1 MFNLQT
7 PGSAS
12 GRQLR
17 TSAMSL
23 NPPKRVF
30 FFLSGGWGPLVRTL
44 PIVKRLAD
52 HGIASSLGIAGLGSQ
67 LQDAGFDLI
76 ELNLLPFNA
85 PADAARSWWSPYH
98 FLAYQSLESLVEHVE
113 AYRKS
118 IQEGQPSL
126 VVTDINPVAALAA
139 KSLRIPHF
147 TISQS
152 LFLPFRNANSSRWRL
167 PDAALP
173 AINKILE
180 HYGAARLESAAHLD
194 MGDLTFLPSIPEFD
208 PLEDPPSSV
217 RYAGP
222 ILGNELIPLSPTT
235 DCSSSAR
242 PWILFYPGRP
252 HDAAGPSGQT
262 LLNIALEP
270 LRAVAARVTVASGG
284 YDFKLPHGAHDR
296 FEIVPWHILSPDRKP
311 DLIVHHGGHGAC
323 LTAITAGIA
332 SVVVPTHAER
342 EYNARNLA
350 ALGCGEFLLSA
361 ALDAQRLRGAIE
373 RVIGT
378 GDCAAAC
385 ARWSRTIAERNYGGS
400 DLVTRMI
407 MQVI

>member
-1 MFNLQT
+1 MIPLNSTFCPSTRRLMRREAGGRHTIFLRIRASSCSSSTSKPTENRSRKDNL
-7 PGSAS
+7 PSS
-12 GRQLR
+12 SR
-17 TSAMSL
+17 TSIRL
-23 NPPKRVF
+23 LRWPPNRCE
-30 FFLSGGWGPLVRTL
+30 L
-44 PIVKRLAD
+44 PTSPYR
-52 HGIASSLGIAGLGSQ
+52 SRFSC
-67 LQDAGFDLI
+67 
-76 ELNLLPFNA
+76 PFEKQI
-85 PADAARSWWSPYH
+85 PADGDCRPPHYRRSTR
-98 FLAYQSLESLVEHVE
+98 F
-113 AYRKS
+113 
-118 IQEGQPSL
+118 
-126 VVTDINPVAALAA
+126 
-139 KSLRIPHF
+139 
-147 TISQS
+147 
-152 LFLPFRNANSSRWRL
+152 
-167 PDAALP
+167 
-173 AINKILE
+173 LE

-194 MGDLTFLPSIPEFD
+194 VGDLTFLPSIPEFD

-222 ILGNELIPLSPTT
+222 ILGNELIPLPPTT
-235 DCSSSAR
+235 NCSSSAR

-270 LRAVAARVTVASGG
+270 LCAVAARVTVASGG
-284 YDFKLPHGAHDR
+284 YDFKIPHGAHDQ
-296 FEIVPWHILSPDRKP
+296 FEIVPWHILSPDHKP

-361 ALDAQRLRGAIE
+361 ALDARRLRGAIE

-378 GDCAAAC
+378 ADYAAAC
-385 ARWSRTIAERNYGGS
+385 TRWSRTIAERKYGGS